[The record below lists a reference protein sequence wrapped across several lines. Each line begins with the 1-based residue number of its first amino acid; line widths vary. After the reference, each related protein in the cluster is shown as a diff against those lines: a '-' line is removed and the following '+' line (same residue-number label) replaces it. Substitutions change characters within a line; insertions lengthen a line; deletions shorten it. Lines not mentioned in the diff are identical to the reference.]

1 MPLGLL
7 YMNNLMKNNFWSKIY
22 DLLGCYDM
30 HFGRQVS
37 VSWRNLLSQYRLP
50 FYSESWGSSFFSS
63 TGDYLPNCMV

>member
-50 FYSESWGSSFFSS
+50 FYSES
-63 TGDYLPNCMV
+63 